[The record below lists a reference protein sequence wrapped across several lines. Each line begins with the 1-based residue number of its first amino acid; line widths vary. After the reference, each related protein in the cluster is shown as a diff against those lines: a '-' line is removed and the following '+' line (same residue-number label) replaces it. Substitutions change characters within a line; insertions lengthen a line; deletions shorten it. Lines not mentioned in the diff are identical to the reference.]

1 MRQAGK
7 EKYTISIFSCA
18 QLAGQM
24 KFLFFQGFALAIKLI
39 VTTNSKQTFSN
50 FDVFDSFKQQN

>member
-7 EKYTISIFSCA
+7 QNYRISIFSSV

-24 KFLFFQGFALAIKLI
+24 KFLFFQGFALAIKLL
-39 VTTNSKQTFSN
+39 VTTNSKKTFSN
-50 FDVFDSFKQQN
+50 FDVFGSFKQQN

>member
-7 EKYTISIFSCA
+7 QNYRISIFSSV

-24 KFLFFQGFALAIKLI
+24 KFLFFQGFALAIKL
-39 VTTNSKQTFSN
+39 VLTTNNKQTFSN